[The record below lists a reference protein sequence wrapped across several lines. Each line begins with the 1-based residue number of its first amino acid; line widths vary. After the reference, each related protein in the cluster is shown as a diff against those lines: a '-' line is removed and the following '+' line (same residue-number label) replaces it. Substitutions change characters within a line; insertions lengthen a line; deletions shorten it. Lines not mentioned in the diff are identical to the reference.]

1 MPWRRI
7 CTIAALAQ
15 RLSHARPWSNIW
27 GQMHLAHI
35 TLHLTPRLCDCR
47 RCQTLL
53 EKLKR
58 EQEAAR
64 AGRQFMASSCPIC
77 LEDFSPDS
85 APAPAPRAPAAAAKA
100 AGNFS
105 AADASGASPSGSGG
119 KGGLCCRAS

>member
-1 MPWRRI
+1 MLVPG
-7 CTIAALAQ
+7 L
-15 RLSHARPWSNIW
+15 LFRPDTSPISCAYC
-27 GQMHLAHI
+27 M
-35 TLHLTPRLCDCR
+35 RR

-85 APAPAPRAPAAAAKA
+85 APAPAPRSAAATAKL
-100 AGNFS
+100 GKSS
-105 AADASGASPSGSGG
+105 AADATGASPSGSGS
-119 KGGLCCRAS
+119 KGGFRPGCPYLQLPPACSPCGTC